1 MSFDPTSFFEMEE
14 TPEVSDHSLWV
25 ERYRPKTLADFIG
38 STTVKETLQL
48 WLENKDIPHLL
59 FFSSPGTGKTSIGKL
74 LVRHLP
80 CDSLIINASD
90 ENGVDNIR
98 NKVQDFCMT
107 MGMQPLKIMFLD
119 EADRLTPD
127 AQGILRNLMETYSQ
141 STRFILTCNYQEKIT
156 PAIKSRCQS
165 FEIKP
170 PSKGEVMAHL
180 LKILDTE
187 KVTYSKTDVAFIVQ
201 SYFPDMRKIINFAQQ
216 SSIRGE
222 LKIAKANTA
231 DQDFKTKLVELLKT
245 PNKAGVFDEIRQLV
259 ADAAF
264 SNYEEVYRFLFD
276 HVNDYA
282 PANKTPEV
290 ILHLADAVYQTA
302 LVFEREIT
310 FVAAM
315 HKLLV
320 VLGGK

>member
-1 MSFDPTSFFEMEE
+1 MLEPNTFFEMEE
-14 TPEVSDHSLWV
+14 MPEVSDHSLWV
-25 ERYRPKTLADFIG
+25 ERYRPKKLDDFIG
-38 STTVKETLQL
+38 SQAVKETLQL
-48 WLENKDIPHLL
+48 WLEKKDIPHLL
-59 FFSSPGTGKTSIGKL
+59 FFSSPGTGKTSIGKIL
-74 LVRHLP
+74 IRQIP
-80 CDSLIINASD
+80 CDSLVINASD
-90 ENGVDNIR
+90 ENGVDDIR

-141 STRFILTCNYQEKIT
+141 STRFILTCNYQEKIA

-165 FEIKP
+165 FEIRP
-170 PSKGEVMAHL
+170 PSKGECMAHL
-180 LKILDTE
+180 VKILDTE
-187 KVTYSKTDVAFIVQ
+187 KVTYRKEDVAFIVA

-231 DQDFKTKLVELLKT
+231 DMDFKTKLVDMLKAH
-245 PNKAGVFDEIRQLV
+245 NRAGIFTEIRQLV
-259 ADAAF
+259 ADASF
-264 SNYEEVYRFLFD
+264 SNYEEVYKYLFD
-276 HVNDYA
+276 HINEYA
-282 PANKTPEV
+282 ENKAPEV
-290 ILHLADAVYQTA
+290 ILHLADAVYQSA

-315 HKLLV
+315 HKLLT
-320 VLGGK
+320 VLNGK

>member
-1 MSFDPTSFFEMEE
+1 MITTFEFEYE
-14 TPEVSDHSLWV
+14 DVPEVSDHSLWV
-25 ERYRPKTLADFIG
+25 ERYRPRQLSDFIG
-38 STTVKETLQL
+38 SQTVRETLQI

-59 FFSSPGTGKTSIGKL
+59 FFGPPGTGKTSLGKI
-74 LVRHLP
+74 LVKHIP

-90 ENGVDNIR
+90 ENGVDDIR

-127 AQGILRNLMETYSQ
+127 AQGILRNLMETYSH
-141 STRFILTCNYQEKIT
+141 STRFILTCNYQEKIV

-170 PSKGEVMAHL
+170 PSKGEVML
-180 LKILDTE
+180 KLIKILDTE
-187 KVTYSKTDVAFIVQ
+187 KITYSKQDVAFIVA
-201 SYFPDMRKIINFAQQ
+201 SYFPDFRKIINFAQQ
-216 SSIRGE
+216 SSIRSE

-245 PNKAGVFDEIRQLV
+245 PGKAGVFDEIRQLV
-259 ADAAF
+259 ADASF

-276 HVNDYA
+276 HLNDYA
-282 PANKTPEV
+282 PSNKAPEA

-315 HKLLV
+315 HKLLT
-320 VLGGK
+320 VLNAK

>member
-1 MSFDPTSFFEMEE
+1 MSFDPSTFFEMEE
-14 TPEVSDHSLWV
+14 TPDVSDHSIWA
-25 ERYRPKTLADFIG
+25 ERYRPKNLDELIG
-38 STTVKETLQL
+38 SPAVKETLKI

-59 FFSSPGTGKTSIGKL
+59 FFSSPGTGKTSIGKIL
-74 LVRHLP
+74 IKHIP
-80 CDSLIINASD
+80 CDSLLINASD
-90 ENGVDNIR
+90 ENGVDSIR

-107 MGMQPLKIMFLD
+107 MGVQPLKIMFLD

-127 AQGILRNLMETYSQ
+127 AQGILRNLMETYS
-141 STRFILTCNYQEKIT
+141 STTRFILTCNYAEKII
-156 PAIKSRCQS
+156 PAIKSRSQS

-170 PSKGEVMAHL
+170 PSKPEAMKHL
-180 LKILDTE
+180 VKILEIE
-187 KVTYSKTDVAFIVQ
+187 KVKFDPKDVAFIIA
-201 SYFPDMRKIINFAQQ
+201 SYFPDIRKIINFAQQ
-216 SSIRGE
+216 SSVSGE

-231 DQDFKTKLVELLKT
+231 DQDFKMKLIELLKT

-259 ADAAF
+259 ADASS

-282 PANKTPEV
+282 GNKQAEV
-290 ILHLADAVYQTA
+290 ILHLADAVYQTS

-315 HKLLV
+315 QRMLSVIK
-320 VLGGK
+320 GK